1 MSQTIAVIRGDGIG
15 PEIMDASLGVLDAMK
30 LGLQYEFVEAGNR
43 CGESHSSIGKRVE
56 VLEGL
61 AAGARYAA
69 KGSYI
74 LKSELSKLTTE
85 DGY

>member
-1 MSQTIAVIRGDGIG
+1 AEVQVPIAIETDALQTLGTQQVVFVRTDTGFKAHAV
-15 PEIMDASLGVLDAMK
+15 K
-30 LGLQYEFVEAGNR
+30 LGLND
-43 CGESHSSIGKRVE
+43 GKHVE

-61 AAGARYAA
+61 AAGVRYAA

>member
-1 MSQTIAVIRGDGIG
+1 VRTETGFKVHSVKIGLNDG
-15 PEIMDASLGVLDAMK
+15 K
-30 LGLQYEFVEAGNR
+30 
-43 CGESHSSIGKRVE
+43 HVE

>member
-1 MSQTIAVIRGDGIG
+1 MSVEVKASEVQVPIAIATDALQTLGTQQVVFERTGTAFIARPVKVGLNDGKH
-15 PEIMDASLGVLDAMK
+15 V
-30 LGLQYEFVEAGNR
+30 Q
-43 CGESHSSIGKRVE
+43 